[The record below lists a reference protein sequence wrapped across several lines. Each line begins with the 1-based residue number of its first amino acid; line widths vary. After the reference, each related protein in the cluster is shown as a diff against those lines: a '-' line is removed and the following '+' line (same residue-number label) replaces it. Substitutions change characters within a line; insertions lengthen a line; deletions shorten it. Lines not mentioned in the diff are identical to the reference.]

1 MIEVKFA
8 KLHPEAVLPKRWSD
22 EAVGYD
28 IHAHILSEH
37 GRPSKKLAPPCST
50 VNIPTGLAVEPPP
63 GHFLFVIPRS
73 GLGKYS
79 VSVTNSPG
87 LIDPDYR
94 GEIMVLLYNGSYVN
108 FYVEHGM
115 RVAQLVVL
123 PAVAAVMQEVELE
136 ELSRTNRGIQGFGST
151 GT

>member
-28 IHAHILSEH
+28 LHAHILSEH
-37 GRPSKKLAPPCST
+37 GRPSKMLAPPCST
-50 VNIPTGLAVEPPP
+50 INVATGLAVEPPP
-63 GHFLFVIPRS
+63 GHFIFVIPRS

-79 VSVTNSPG
+79 LSVTNSPG

-94 GEIMVLLYNGSYVN
+94 GELRVLVYNGSYIN
-108 FYVEHGM
+108 QYIEHGT
-115 RVAQLVVL
+115 RIAQMLVL
-123 PAVAAVMQEVELE
+123 PAVPIVIQEVELQ
-136 ELSRTNRGIQGFGST
+136 ELSKTNRGDQGFGST
-151 GT
+151 GR